1 MRTGEKALLFGNV
14 SLFVFAAVS
23 FLLMP
28 DTIVHHWGFDGPDR
42 IGNRI
47 KIFVAPLI
55 STAIFVITS
64 AASAWYQDRDPIDG
78 DTFRYVMIV
87 MNMMIQCVCA
97 AGILVVLVYN
107 L

>member
-1 MRTGEKALLFGNV
+1 MEVGERTLLFGNI
-14 SLFVFAAVS
+14 SLIAFAVVS

-47 KIFVAPLI
+47 RIFVIPVI
-55 STAIFVITS
+55 STAIFVISST
-64 AASAWYQDRDPIDG
+64 ASAWYQGRDPIDG

-87 MNMMIQCVCA
+87 MNVMIQCVCA